1 MVFLFH
7 LGQKSVDEVTCRR
20 DVLGLF
26 QEPLQPSFFIAD
38 FIVDLMLHILQMALT
53 CLINLIIFVIITY

>member
-26 QEPLQPSFFIAD
+26 QEPLQPSLFIAD